1 MIENPKGYLCLILHA
16 HLPFVRHIEHETFLE
31 EDWLFEAI
39 TETYVPLLKVF
50 EKLEGDGIPY
60 RITVSLSPTLV
71 AMLNDWSLQ
80 ERYLKRLNG
89 LVELAAKEVE
99 RTRWDARLNRLA
111 LMYHWLYEDT
121 RRTYAD
127 KYSRDLI
134 SVFRK
139 LCQTG
144 HVELMTC
151 AATHGYLPLM
161 NINRNAVMAQ
171 VEIGCRQHA
180 RSFGVRPKG
189 MWLPEC
195 GYSAGTDEI
204 LRECGVRYFFTDTHG
219 ILHATPR
226 PRFGVFAPIYC
237 PSGVAAFGRDME
249 SSKQV
254 WSSKEGYPGEYWYRD
269 FYRDIG
275 FDLDYDYL
283 KPYLHGD
290 GVRVHTGIK
299 YYRITGPGVAKHVY
313 EPEKALEKAA
323 EHAGNF
329 MFNRER
335 QIEHLSAVL
344 GRPPIVVAPY
354 DAELFGHWWFE
365 GVQWLDFLLRKCA
378 YDQNVF
384 QLTTP
389 SEYLESNPRHQ
400 VAMPSMSSWGWK
412 GYNEVWL
419 ESAND
424 WIYRHLHASA
434 GKMVELAN
442 VGGGGDPLKERALK
456 QAAREILLAQSSDW
470 AFIMKTGTAVQYAV
484 MRTKEHITRFA
495 KLYEDIKQGSID
507 IDWLNDIESKDNIF
521 PEIDYRVYADGFS
534 PESARPI
541 DAPGGTQ

>member
-16 HLPFVRHIEHETFLE
+16 HLPFVRHIEHKTFLE

-39 TETYVPLLKVF
+39 TETYVPILKVF
-50 EKLEGDGIPY
+50 EKLEEDGIAY

-80 ERYLKRLNG
+80 ERYLRRLNG

-111 LMYHWLYEDT
+111 LMYHWLFEGT

-127 KYSRDLI
+127 RYSRDLI
-134 SVFRK
+134 SVFRR
-139 LCQTG
+139 LGQTG

-161 NINRNAVMAQ
+161 DINRNAVMAQ
-171 VEIGCRQHA
+171 VEIGCRQHD
-180 RSFGVRPKG
+180 RNFGVRPRG
-189 MWLPEC
+189 IWLPEC
-195 GYSAGTDEI
+195 GYSAGVDEV
-204 LRECGVRYFFTDTHG
+204 LRECGVRYFCTDTHG
-219 ILHATPR
+219 LLHATPR

-237 PSGVAAFGRDME
+237 PSGVAAFARDME

-254 WSSKEGYPGEYWYRD
+254 WSSKEGYPGEHWYRD

-283 KPYLHGD
+283 IPYLHGD

-299 YYRITGPGVAKHVY
+299 YHRITGPGHAKEVY
-313 EPEKALEKAA
+313 EPEKALEKTA

-335 QIEHLSAVL
+335 QIEHLHGVL

-365 GVQWLDFLLRKCA
+365 GVQWLDLLLRKCA
-378 YDQNVF
+378 HDQDVF
-384 QLTTP
+384 RLTTP
-389 SEYLESNPRHQ
+389 TEYLEANPRHQ
-400 VAMPSMSSWGWK
+400 VATPSMSSWGWK

-419 ESAND
+419 ERSND
-424 WIYRHLHASA
+424 WIYRHMHASA
-434 GKMVELAN
+434 DKMVELAN
-442 VGGGGDPLKERALK
+442 LGGGGDPLKERALK

-484 MRTKEHITRFA
+484 RRTKEHITRFA
-495 KLYEDIKQGSID
+495 KLYEDIKRGSID
-507 IDWLNDIESKDNIF
+507 IDWLNDVENKDNIF
-521 PEIDYRVYADGFS
+521 PEVDYHVYADGFS
-534 PESARPI
+534 PESVKPI
-541 DAPGGTQ
+541 NAVGGTQ